1 MNIFI
6 TKVFD
11 RFRRKENIDDSVLL
25 DAIERAEK
33 GLIDA
38 DLGGDVIKQR
48 ISRPGQGK
56 SGGYRTIIIFR
67 SGDRSFFVHGY
78 AKSEKD
84 NVSEADLK
92 GFKESATELLNLDQ
106 DIIDKAIETGR
117 LREVTRE
124 E

>member
-1 MNIFI
+1 LRIFI

-25 DAIERAEK
+25 DAIDRAER

-38 DLGGDVIKQR
+38 DLGGYVIKQR
-48 ISRPGQGK
+48 IARQGQGK

-78 AKSEKD
+78 SKSEKD
-84 NVSEADLK
+84 NVSEVDLK
-92 GFKESATELLNLDQ
+92 GFKESATELLNLEQ
-106 DIIDKAIETGR
+106 SIIEKAIETEK
-117 LREVTRE
+117 LREVIRE